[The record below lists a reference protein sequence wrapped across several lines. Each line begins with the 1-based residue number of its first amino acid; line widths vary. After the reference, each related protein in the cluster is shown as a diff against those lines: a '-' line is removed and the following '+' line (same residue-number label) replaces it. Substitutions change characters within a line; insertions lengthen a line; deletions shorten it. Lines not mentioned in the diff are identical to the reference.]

1 LEESNMKASVKKTG
15 RVLLAMTVGAAVS
28 FGATLAF
35 APKAEASQVPCGAV
49 ECNASCQER
58 GARLGKCVNG
68 ACTCF

>member
-1 LEESNMKASVKKTG
+1 MKASVKTG
-15 RVLLAMTVGAAVS
+15 RMLLAMTVGAALS

-35 APKAEASQVPCGAV
+35 SSKAEASQLPCSAT
-49 ECNASCQER
+49 ECNASCQDR

>member
-1 LEESNMKASVKKTG
+1 MNASMKKSG

-35 APKAEASQVPCGAV
+35 SSKAEASQLPCNPT

-58 GARLGKCVNG
+58 DARGGKCLNG
-68 ACTCF
+68 VCTCIW